1 MMNDRKEVEKAAEQ
15 TEIRSRGYFSDIW
28 EIVRVLLMSFAI
40 VLPIRYFIAQPF
52 IVSGASMEP
61 NFSDREYLIV
71 DELSYYLRDPH
82 RGEAIIFRYP
92 RDPRQ
97 YFIKRI
103 IGLPG
108 ETVKIEGGNLHIANA
123 QNPSGVALEEDY
135 LAGTNIQTGPQMTV
149 VLGSNEY
156 FVLGDNRNFSS
167 DSRVWGP
174 LKRNLI
180 VGRAVFRAWPAN
192 RVGIVAD

>member
-1 MMNDRKEVEKAAEQ
+1 MNDRKEVEKAAEQ